1 MHYQLSLPYGR
12 GSAFGILLLASVLA
26 SGAQETELRDEAGKV
41 IVRYAVEAPTGIAS
55 AGTIDPTKQVGLFIC
70 SPEHDRPTG
79 DEMLPVRES
88 LRRLGLSESFVIVG
102 VHPQSQKFGPL
113 DHEPIRKLIAWA
125 MKTYPVNPRRIYM
138 YGKGEGAKISGEFGT
153 TNPNLITA
161 GITYS
166 WGWWMMPSELKRP
179 IDERI
184 DGPEY
189 YMVLGMRDLATHI
202 ATVRDTYSRMQAK
215 GYHTIYRE
223 FDDLGARTYHPMS
236 NDDAIAWAVRLRNK
250 SIPPSAEELKLLR
263 QPAISGGYYPALAL
277 VGGSAAGEAVRRLLD
292 SKDAAVRVAAAET
305 CGRAIFDEST
315 LSALAKKLSDPEVR
329 VRKTAITALAINAQW
344 RSAASQQ
351 ALIAAALN
359 TDPSADQS
367 DRVSAVDGLCQAVR
381 LQLKGVRQDP
391 PVFKALVATLT
402 DKNEDLRTMAANFL
416 APIRDG
422 DFRGD
427 AGRPEKKMPE
437 GGWQVWLDDITSKNA
452 SYQKDYEVCG
462 ASGGSNEPADL
473 FCKGRG
479 ESPAEAFQTTMKAAE
494 MGYVPAQAALGMM
507 YANGK
512 GVQQNYAEAGNWWKK
527 AAEGG
532 HPLAKVNAPRAP
544 KSYPE
549 IPAGAYLR
557 TQ

>member
-1 MHYQLSLPYGR
+1 MHYYGLI
-12 GSAFGILLLASVLA
+12 ALASVLA
-26 SGAQETELRDEAGKV
+26 SGAQEAELKDEAGKV
-41 IVRYAVEAPTGIAS
+41 IVRYAVEAPAGIAP

-88 LRRLGLSESFVIVG
+88 LRRLGLSDNYVLVG
-102 VHPQSQKFGPL
+102 VHPQQQKFGPL

-125 MKTYPVNPRRIYM
+125 MKTYPINPRRIYM

-161 GITYS
+161 AITYS
-166 WGWWMMPSELKRP
+166 WGWWMMPSELKRS

-215 GYHTIYRE
+215 GYHTIYHE
-223 FDDLGARTYHPMS
+223 FDDLGARTYHPVS

-250 SIPPSAEELKLLR
+250 TIPPSAEEMKLLR
-263 QPAISGGYYPALAL
+263 QQPMMLNGRFSALEL
-277 VGGSAAGEAVRRLLD
+277 VGGSAAGEVVQKLLD
-292 SKDAAVRVAAAET
+292 SKNANVRAGAAES
-305 CGRAIFDEST
+305 CARAIFDEST
-315 LSALAKKLSDPEVR
+315 LSALTKKLSDPDAK
-329 VRKTAITALAINAQW
+329 VRKTAITALAMNAQW
-344 RSAASQQ
+344 RSAVSQQ

-359 TDPSADQS
+359 SDPAADQS
-367 DRVSAVDGLCQAVR
+367 DRVSAVDGLCQTVR

-391 PVFKALVATLT
+391 PVFKALVAMLT
-402 DKNEDLRTMAANFL
+402 DKNEELRTMAANFL

-437 GGWQVWLDDITSKNA
+437 GGWPAWLDEITAKNA

-462 ASGGSNEPADL
+462 TTAGSNEPVDL
-473 FCKGRG
+473 FCKGRA
-479 ESPAEAFQTTMKAAE
+479 ESPVEAFQYTLKSAG
-494 MGYVPAQAALGMM
+494 MGCVPAQAAVGMM

-532 HPLAKVNAPRAP
+532 HPLAKVNAARAP
-544 KSYPE
+544 KNYPE
-549 IPAGAYLR
+549 IPAGAYL
-557 TQ
+557 TKQ